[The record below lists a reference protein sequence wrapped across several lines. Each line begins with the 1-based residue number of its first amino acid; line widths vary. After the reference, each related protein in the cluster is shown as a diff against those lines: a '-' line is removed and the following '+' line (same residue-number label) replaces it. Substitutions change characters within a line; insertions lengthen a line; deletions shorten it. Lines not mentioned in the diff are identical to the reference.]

1 MPDHF
6 IEVSELAA
14 FYIKLLSERQKEIV
28 QYYYFE
34 NLSLTEIAENLE
46 ISRNAVYDALQ
57 KAEKALYGYEDKLH
71 LVSNY
76 RFRMAKYAELESSQD
91 QQIIK
96 IVNELKNKEED
107 YE

>member
-1 MPDHF
+1 MPDRF
-6 IEVSELAA
+6 IEISELAA
-14 FYIKLLSERQKEIV
+14 FYEKLLSERQREIV

-71 LVSNY
+71 LVRDY
-76 RFRMAKYAELESSQD
+76 RFRMAKYHELLDAASK
-91 QQIIK
+91 QIK
-96 IVNELKNKEED
+96 EIVNELINKEED